1 MSGSGSFSAYLSDLS
16 NLRVGVG
23 NRKVGG
29 GGGWRWGRRVE
40 IWHRH
45 PVSVCTCLCLSCCV
59 RNTRFDGMCRLC
71 QVKGATERER
81 GRGFHIFR
89 FNLSNKPV
97 LAKLPMNNFIKILR
111 IIDRPCTDANKPSVE
126 FLRERE
132 REREG
137 ERERAPCFVQRVYM
151 QVLCTWECLPAGVWY
166 IFAHCMFF
174 CKL

>member
-1 MSGSGSFSAYLSDLS
+1 MSGSVSFSAYLSDLS

-23 NRKVGG
+23 NRKVGVG
-29 GGGWRWGRRVE
+29 ERWRWGRRVE

-71 QVKGATERER
+71 QVEGATERER

-89 FNLSNKPV
+89 FNMSNKPV

-111 IIDRPCTDANKPSVE
+111 TIDRPCIDANKPSVE
-126 FLRERE
+126 FLRERR
-132 REREG
+132 REREST
-137 ERERAPCFVQRVYM
+137 
-151 QVLCTWECLPAGVWY
+151 VLSTASLHAGALYLGVFTCWCLVHICALYV
-166 IFAHCMFF
+166 F
-174 CKL
+174 L